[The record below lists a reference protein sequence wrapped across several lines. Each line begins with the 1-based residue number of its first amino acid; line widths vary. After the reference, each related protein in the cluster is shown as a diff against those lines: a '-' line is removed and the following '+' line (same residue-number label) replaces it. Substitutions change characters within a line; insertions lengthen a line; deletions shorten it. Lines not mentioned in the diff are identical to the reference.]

1 MKESD
6 GIGDGRSEYHA
17 RAAEDGVGLL
27 GDDAVVGHGELVAGA
42 EGTAEGERDLLVE
55 EHGLARHEGEGPG
68 DVVLVQVRVAFLCG
82 KAVAG
87 RLEGFLPLA
96 EPVLRADESEV
107 HPKNDRAD
115 KHDQGEGPV
124 PAEDL
129 SKVVRCCGQFIAR
142 CLFAR
147 WFFARWFFT
156 LLAFKGLRAQ
166 GMLLVGNLAIHSRC
180 HLLNFHFWRNVRLV

>member
-1 MKESD
+1 MGERGSGHQAWRLGVKESD
-6 GIGDGRSEYHA
+6 RIGSRRSEYHA
-17 RAAEDGVGLL
+17 RAEEDGVGLL

-68 DVVLVQVRVAFLCG
+68 DVVLVQVGLAFLCG

-87 RLEGFLPLA
+87 GLKGFLPLA

-115 KHDQGEGPV
+115 EHDQCEGPV

-129 SKVVRCCGQFIAR
+129 SKVVRAQYIITRWLFDR
-142 CLFAR
+142 C
-147 WFFARWFFT
+147 FFT
-156 LLAFKGLRAQ
+156 LLTFKGLRTQ
-166 GMLLVGNLAIHSRC
+166 
-180 HLLNFHFWRNVRLV
+180 